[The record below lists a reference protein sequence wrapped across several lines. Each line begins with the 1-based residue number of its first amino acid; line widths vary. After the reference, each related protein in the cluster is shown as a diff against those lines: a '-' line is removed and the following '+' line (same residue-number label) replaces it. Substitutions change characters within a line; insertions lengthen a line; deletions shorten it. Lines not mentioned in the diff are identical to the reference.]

1 MGKKRGKSNPHFVL
15 QHVKELLE
23 HGAVHSKEVANIEAI
38 EEQIQP
44 PEGVLEEIRGFC
56 QREQRT
62 GRTTSSRWISSI
74 KLMKLSP

>member
-44 PEGVLEEIRGFC
+44 QKVSWKRSEDFVKEN
-56 QREQRT
+56 REQVVPPPPD
-62 GRTTSSRWISSI
+62 GSVA
-74 KLMKLSP
+74 